1 MNKKLLTALQT
12 KCKDFGLT
20 DNAIEDLCK
29 TGSEGLADDASDE
42 DIEKKA
48 DSLVPFARMMQGEVT
63 RKAQK
68 KSPKDQPKPNSGDGD
83 KGGESEEPDWFKTY
97 RAEQEKKLAAI
108 TAENEKLKSER
119 SKSERD
125 ALIAKTA
132 EELGIPSFLMKR
144 ISLAEDADV
153 KKELTE
159 YKQELVNNK
168 LVSAEDADITSS
180 SAEAAKDDAQAW
192 AKSLPD
198 N

>member
-1 MNKKLLTALQT
+1 MNKRLFTVLQA
-12 KCKDFGLT
+12 KCKDFGLS

-29 TGSEGLADDASDE
+29 SGSEGITDDTSDE
-42 DIEKKA
+42 DIEKIA
-48 DSLVPFARMMQGEVT
+48 DSLVPYARMMQGEVT
-63 RKAQK
+63 RKTQK
-68 KSPKDQPKPNSGDGD
+68 KSPKEPKPTTVKED
-83 KGGESEEPDWFKTY
+83 KGNESEEPDWFKTY
-97 RAEQEKKLAAI
+97 RAEQEKKLAEIA
-108 TAENEKLKSER
+108 AENEKLKSER
-119 SKSERD
+119 AKSERE

-132 EELGIPSFLMKR
+132 QELGIPSFLMKH

-168 LVSAEDADITSS
+168 LVSGEEADITSS
-180 SAEAAKDDAQAW
+180 SAEAAKDDAQTW